1 MNTVNPHWKRRS
13 KTVTVCRYDTI
24 HMILYIENPKMPPKH
39 YYSLSMNLVKLK
51 DTKLTYMAVAFQYTN
66 SKVSK
71 RGIKAS
77 LVAQL

>member
-1 MNTVNPHWKRRS
+1 
-13 KTVTVCRYDTI
+13 
-24 HMILYIENPKMPPKH
+24 MILYIENPKMPPKH

-77 LVAQL
+77 LVAQW